1 MNQLFFFTLQSQRQL
16 WRCFLAETWKLQVR
30 NGVNSRG
37 CEGNACTKICRVRR
51 KTTDLLY

>member
-1 MNQLFFFTLQSQRQL
+1 MNELFFFTLQSQRQL

-37 CEGNACTKICRVRR
+37 REGNACTEICRVRR